1 MVTVAGVSKRYGSV
15 QALDQVSAEFH
26 PGEIHAVLGEN
37 GAGKSTLM
45 GVLSGFVSPDDGSVS
60 IEGEPVPLGDPYR
73 TRRAGVSMVHQHF
86 TLVPAF
92 TVAENLALASVG
104 SLAAVHPER
113 LASPALKQAAA
124 LGWTLNAD
132 SRVRDLPVG
141 VRQRIE
147 ILKAL
152 TDEARVLIFD
162 EPTAVLSADEVDDL
176 FRVLRALRDQGK
188 TVLLIAHKLA
198 EVMAIADRV
207 TVLRRGKFVATAT
220 TDSVDAPMLAHWM
233 VGSTENPSPQGSTV
247 VNGVRGPTLEVREVF
262 VVGDRGEMAVRG
274 VSLSVEPGEIL
285 GIGGVD
291 GNGQVE
297 LAEAVAGV
305 RPVRSG
311 TVVGSSGCVAYIP
324 QDRQTDGLALSMSIL
339 DNLLIE
345 GHRRPELRKGPLLL
359 SGKIRRWAHELVDRF
374 DIRIGKLGDPVS
386 SLSGGNQQKVV
397 VARCLD
403 HTPQL
408 LVAVNPTRGL
418 DIQATRFVHDQI
430 RGAAKQGAKVVL
442 FSTDADELAELS
454 HQQLTMASGVVRA
467 DDLASSLI
475 GGSP

>member
-15 QALDQVSAEFH
+15 QALDQVSAEFL

-45 GVLSGFVSPDDGSVS
+45 GVLSGFVSPDAGSVA
-60 IEGEPVPLGDPYR
+60 IDGHPAPLGDPFR
-73 TRRAGVSMVHQHF
+73 TRQAGVSMVHQHF

-92 TVAENLALASVG
+92 TVRENLALAAVD
-104 SLAAVHPER
+104 SLVSVHPEN
-113 LASPALKQAAA
+113 LAEPALRRAAE
-124 LGWTLNAD
+124 LSWTLEPE

-141 VRQRIE
+141 VRQRVE

-152 TDEARVLIFD
+152 TNEARVLIFD

-176 FRVLRALRDQGK
+176 FRVLRALKDQGK
-188 TVLLIAHKLA
+188 TVVLIAHKLA

-207 TVLRRGKFVATAT
+207 TVLRRGRFVATAT
-220 TDSVDAPMLAHWM
+220 IDAVDAPTLAEWM
-233 VGSTENPSPQGSTV
+233 VGSASYVAPRASV
-247 VNGVRGPTLEVREVF
+247 VANGQSGGALEVDQVH

-274 VSLSVEPGEIL
+274 VSITIEPGEIL

-297 LAEAVAGV
+297 LAEALAGV
-305 RPVRSG
+305 RSPQSG
-311 TVVGSSGCVAYIP
+311 TIVGVGERVAYIP

-345 GHRRPELRKGPLLL
+345 GHRQADLRWGPLLF
-359 SGKIRRWAHELVDRF
+359 GGRIRSWARELIERF
-374 DIRIGKLGDPVS
+374 DVRIGKVTDPVS
-386 SLSGGNQQKVV
+386 TLSGGNQQKVV

-403 HTPQL
+403 QTPDL
-408 LVAVNPTRGL
+408 LIAVNPTRGL
-418 DIQATRFVHDQI
+418 DIQATRFVHDQV
-430 RGAAKQGAKVVL
+430 REAAKQGAKVVL
-442 FSTDADELAELS
+442 FSTDTDELAELADRK
-454 HQQLTMASGVVRA
+454 LTMASGVMRT
-467 DDLASSLI
+467 DDLVGALI
-475 GGSP
+475 GGSF